1 MQTVSAGLA
10 SPRTSTSRRLPFA
23 VYASILIAL
32 LAASSAPTPLYPH
45 YQAQWQLSA
54 LDITVVFSA
63 YALALLIA
71 LLTTGTLSDHV
82 GRRPVL
88 LGALALQVA
97 SMALFATAGGLTTLI
112 VARVLQGVATGVAT
126 SAAGAALL
134 DLEDPARPG
143 RPALAN
149 SIAPVTGMAVG
160 VLAATL
166 MVRFAPVPTITVYA
180 ALTAVFAAQAIA
192 LVSTSETVRRRPGAL
207 RSTRPHLAMPPAA
220 AHTLLL
226 HGAGVVAVW
235 ALGGFYSSLGPGF
248 TRLISPG
255 GPEYA
260 GGLVFF
266 TLTAVAAPTVYFTRG
281 MRADVSALLG
291 SCAVIPAAA
300 LTLGAL
306 HLAGPVL
313 LFAGAALAGFG
324 FGAVSQGAVR
334 AAVDSVPAREKGGTL
349 ASYYVLSYLAMSL
362 PAIGAGALTAGFGLR
377 ATALAYAGCVAV
389 LAIVAVATLAAP
401 RRGWRRTPSPHA
413 RSDPAASNYAS
424 AHPTHPLQTSPSS
437 RPVTG
442 KESHHVRL
450 IADARVHP
458 FVDGGRPH
466 RATHRR
472 SGPAR

>member
-1 MQTVSAGLA
+1 MQSVPAGLTP
-10 SPRTSTSRRLPFA
+10 PRTSPSGRLPFA
-23 VYASILIAL
+23 LHTSILIAL
-32 LAASSAPTPLYPH
+32 LAASSAPTPLYPR

-88 LGALALQVA
+88 LGALAVQVV
-97 SMALFATAGGLTTLI
+97 SMALFATADGLTTLI
-112 VARVLQGVATGVAT
+112 GARVLQGIATGAAT

-149 SIAPVTGMAVG
+149 SIAPVTGMAAG

-166 MVRFAPVPTITVYA
+166 MVRFAPVPAITVYA
-180 ALTAVFAAQAIA
+180 ALIAVFAAQAIA

-207 RSTRPHLAMPPAA
+207 RSTRPHLALPSAA
-220 AHTLLL
+220 AHALLL
-226 HGAGVVAVW
+226 NGAGVVAVW

-260 GGLVFF
+260 DGLVFF
-266 TLTAVAAPTVYFTRG
+266 TLTAVAAPTVYFTRR
-281 MRADVSALLG
+281 MRAGVSALLG
-291 SCAVIPAAA
+291 SCAVIPAAV
-300 LTLGAL
+300 LTLAAL
-306 HLAGPVL
+306 YLAGPVL

-324 FGAVSQGAVR
+324 FGAVSQGALR
-334 AAVDSVPAREKGGTL
+334 AVVGSVPAREKGGTL

-377 ATALAYAGCVAV
+377 AAALAHAGCVAV
-389 LAIVAVATLAAP
+389 LATVAVATLTAP
-401 RRGWRRTPSPHA
+401 LRSRRRTPSPDAHS
-413 RSDPAASNYAS
+413 RPATSNYTSAS
-424 AHPTHPLQTSPSS
+424 PDTPDTPAPDISVL
-437 RPVTG
+437 
-442 KESHHVRL
+442 
-450 IADARVHP
+450 
-458 FVDGGRPH
+458 
-466 RATHRR
+466 ATHNR
-472 SGPAR
+472 

>member
-1 MQTVSAGLA
+1 MRSVPAGLA
-10 SPRTSTSRRLPFA
+10 PPRTFPSGRLPFA
-23 VYASILIAL
+23 LHASILIAL
-32 LAASSAPTPLYPH
+32 LAASSAPTPLYAH
-45 YQAQWQLSA
+45 YQAQWQLSS

-88 LGALALQVA
+88 LGALSVQIT

-112 VARVLQGVATGVAT
+112 GARLLQGIATGAAT

-149 SIAPVTGMAVG
+149 SIAPMTGMATG

-166 MVRFAPVPTITVYA
+166 MVRFAPVPRITVYA
-180 ALTAVFAAQAIA
+180 ALIAVFAVQAVA
-192 LVSTSETVRRRPGAL
+192 LVSTPETVRRRPGAL
-207 RSTRPHLAMPPAA
+207 RSTRPHLALPTAA
-220 AHTLLL
+220 AHALLL
-226 HGAGVVAVW
+226 NGAGVVAVW

-260 GGLVFF
+260 EGMAFF
-266 TLTAVAAPTVYFTRG
+266 TLTAVAAPTVYFTRR

-291 SCAVIPAAA
+291 SCAVIPAAV

-306 HLAGPVL
+306 HLPGPVPL
-313 LFAGAALAGFG
+313 LAGAALAGFG
-324 FGAVSQGAVR
+324 FGAVSQGALR
-334 AAVDSVPAREKGGTL
+334 AVVDSVPTREKGGTL

-377 ATALAYAGCVAV
+377 AAALAYAGCVAV
-389 LAIVAVATLAAP
+389 LATVAVATLTAP
-401 RRGWRRTPSPHA
+401 LRSRRRTPSP
-413 RSDPAASNYAS
+413 D
-424 AHPTHPLQTSPSS
+424 THPRPATSNCTPASPDTPAPDIS
-437 RPVTG
+437 V
-442 KESHHVRL
+442 L
-450 IADARVHP
+450 
-458 FVDGGRPH
+458 
-466 RATHRR
+466 ATHNR
-472 SGPAR
+472 

>member
-1 MQTVSAGLA
+1 MHT
-10 SPRTSTSRRLPFA
+10 
-23 VYASILIAL
+23 SILIAL

-71 LLTTGTLSDHV
+71 LLTSGTLSDHV

-88 LGALALQVA
+88 LGALAVQVA
-97 SMALFATAGGLTTLI
+97 SMALFATADGLTTLI
-112 VARVLQGVATGVAT
+112 GARVLQGIATGAAT

-149 SIAPVTGMAVG
+149 SIAPVTGMAAG

-166 MVRFAPVPTITVYA
+166 MVRFAPVPAITVYA
-180 ALTAVFAAQAIA
+180 ALIAVFAAQAIA

-207 RSTRPHLAMPPAA
+207 RSMRPHLALPSVA
-220 AHTLLL
+220 AHALLL
-226 HGAGVVAVW
+226 NGAGVVAVW

-248 TRLISPG
+248 TRLISPD

-266 TLTAVAAPTVYFTRG
+266 TLTAVAAPTVYFTRR

-291 SCAVIPAAA
+291 SCAVIPAAV

-306 HLAGPVL
+306 FLADPVL
-313 LFAGAALAGFG
+313 VFTGAALAGFG
-324 FGAVSQGAVR
+324 FGAVSQGALR
-334 AAVDSVPAREKGGTL
+334 AVVDSVPAREKGGTL

-377 ATALAYAGCVAV
+377 AAALAHAGCVAV
-389 LAIVAVATLAAP
+389 LATVAVATLTAP
-401 RRGWRRTPSPHA
+401 LRSRRRTPSE
-413 RSDPAASNYAS
+413 D
-424 AHPTHPLQTSPSS
+424 AHS
-437 RPVTG
+437 RP
-442 KESHHVRL
+442 
-450 IADARVHP
+450 
-458 FVDGGRPH
+458 
-466 RATHRR
+466 ATSNHTSVSRDI
-472 SGPAR
+472 PAPDISVLTTHNR

>member
-1 MQTVSAGLA
+1 MQSVPAGLA
-10 SPRTSTSRRLPFA
+10 PPRTSPSGRLPFA
-23 VYASILIAL
+23 LHASILIAL

-45 YQAQWQLSA
+45 YQAQWQLSS
-54 LDITVVFSA
+54 LGITVVFSA
-63 YALALLIA
+63 YALALLIT

-88 LGALALQVA
+88 LGALAVQVA

-112 VARVLQGVATGVAT
+112 GARVLQGIATGAAT
-126 SAAGAALL
+126 SAAGTALL

-149 SIAPVTGMAVG
+149 SIAPVTGMAAG

-180 ALTAVFAAQAIA
+180 ALIAVFAVQAIA

-207 RSTRPHLAMPPAA
+207 RSMRPHLALPSAA
-220 AHTLLL
+220 AHALLRN
-226 HGAGVVAVW
+226 GAGVVAVW

-260 GGLVFF
+260 GGMVFF
-266 TLTAVAAPTVYFTRG
+266 TLTAVAAPTVYFTRR

-291 SCAVIPAAA
+291 SCAVIPAAV

-324 FGAVSQGAVR
+324 FGAVSQGALR
-334 AAVDSVPAREKGGTL
+334 AVVDSVPARKKGGTL

-377 ATALAYAGCVAV
+377 AAALAHAGCVAV
-389 LAIVAVATLAAP
+389 LATVAVATLTAP
-401 RRGWRRTPSPHA
+401 LRSRRRTPSP
-413 RSDPAASNYAS
+413 D
-424 AHPTHPLQTSPSS
+424 AHS
-437 RPVTG
+437 RPATSSCTSASPDTPAPDV
-442 KESHHVRL
+442 SVL
-450 IADARVHP
+450 
-458 FVDGGRPH
+458 
-466 RATHRR
+466 ATHNR
-472 SGPAR
+472 

>member
-1 MQTVSAGLA
+1 MQSVPAGLA
-10 SPRTSTSRRLPFA
+10 PPRTSPSGRLPFA
-23 VYASILIAL
+23 LHASILIAL

-45 YQAQWQLSA
+45 YQAQWQLSS

-88 LGALALQVA
+88 LGALTVQVA
-97 SMALFATAGGLTTLI
+97 SMALFATADGLTTLI
-112 VARVLQGVATGVAT
+112 GARVLQGIATGAAT

-134 DLEDPARPG
+134 DLENPARPG

-149 SIAPVTGMAVG
+149 SIAPVTGMAAG

-180 ALTAVFAAQAIA
+180 ALIAVFAAQAIA

-207 RSTRPHLAMPPAA
+207 RSTRPHLALPSAA
-220 AHTLLL
+220 AHALLL
-226 HGAGVVAVW
+226 NGAGVVAVW

-260 GGLVFF
+260 GGMVFF
-266 TLTAVAAPTVYFTRG
+266 TLTAVAAPTVYFTRR

-291 SCAVIPAAA
+291 SCAVIPAAV

-306 HLAGPVL
+306 WFAGPVL

-324 FGAVSQGAVR
+324 FGAVSQGALR
-334 AAVDSVPAREKGGTL
+334 AVVDSVPARDRSGTL

-377 ATALAYAGCVAV
+377 AAALACAGCVAV
-389 LAIVAVATLAAP
+389 LATVAVATLAAP
-401 RRGWRRTPSPHA
+401 LRSRRRTPSPDA
-413 RSDPAASNYAS
+413 CSRPATSNYAS
-424 AHPTHPLQTSPSS
+424 TSPNTPTPDIS
-437 RPVTG
+437 V
-442 KESHHVRL
+442 L
-450 IADARVHP
+450 
-458 FVDGGRPH
+458 
-466 RATHRR
+466 ATRNR
-472 SGPAR
+472 

>member
-1 MQTVSAGLA
+1 MQSVPAGLA
-10 SPRTSTSRRLPFA
+10 PPRTSPSGRLPFA
-23 VYASILIAL
+23 LHASILIAL
-32 LAASSAPTPLYPH
+32 LASSSAPTPLYPH
-45 YQAQWQLSA
+45 YQAQWQLSS

-88 LGALALQVA
+88 LGALAVQVA
-97 SMALFATAGGLTTLI
+97 SMALFATADGLTTLI
-112 VARVLQGVATGVAT
+112 GARVLQGIATGAAT

-166 MVRFAPVPTITVYA
+166 MVRFAPVPAITVYA
-180 ALTAVFAAQAIA
+180 ALIAVFAAQAIT
-192 LVSTSETVRRRPGAL
+192 LVSTPETVRRRPGAL
-207 RSTRPHLAMPPAA
+207 RSTRPRLALPPTA
-220 AHTLLL
+220 AHALLL
-226 HGAGVVAVW
+226 NGAGVVAVW

-248 TRLISPG
+248 TRLIFPG

-260 GGLVFF
+260 GGMVFF
-266 TLTAVAAPTVYFTRG
+266 TLTAVAAPTVYFTRR

-291 SCAVIPAAA
+291 SCAVIPAAV

-324 FGAVSQGAVR
+324 FGAVSQGALR
-334 AAVDSVPAREKGGTL
+334 AVVDSVPAREKGGTL

-377 ATALAYAGCVAV
+377 AAALAYAGCVAV
-389 LAIVAVATLAAP
+389 LATVAVATLTASLRS
-401 RRGWRRTPSPHA
+401 RRRAPSPDTHS
-413 RSDPAASNYAS
+413 RPATSNYTS
-424 AHPTHPLQTSPSS
+424 TSPDIPDTLDTPDTPAPDIS
-437 RPVTG
+437 V
-442 KESHHVRL
+442 L
-450 IADARVHP
+450 
-458 FVDGGRPH
+458 
-466 RATHRR
+466 ATHNR
-472 SGPAR
+472 